1 MKNIRDDFFDKQ
13 NCDRCNSPIP
23 VRIMSWFTN
32 ETICI
37 NCSVKETEIKRTL
50 PNNGKEYEGCGYIP
64 EIIEVQP

>member
-1 MKNIRDDFFDKQ
+1 MKDLFFEIK
-13 NCDRCNSPIP
+13 NCQRCNSPLP
-23 VRIMSWFTN
+23 VRILSWFTN